1 MTNEELK
8 GLAAKVLEDAYVM
21 SLGTVD
27 EGGVWVAD
35 VIHVHDEDLSLYWLS
50 LPKARHSQAIEGNPK
65 VACSVTAA
73 WATDQ
78 ERALQIEGVAS
89 RVEGN
94 LPALEKRLD
103 AKRGYADAEEGD
115 ALDGGHCWY
124 VLRPTKVELID
135 SALFGFKKQAI
146 ELPSRDV

>member
-35 VIHVHDEDLSLYWLS
+35 VIQVHDEGLSLYWLS
-50 LPKARHSQAIEGNPK
+50 LPRARHSRAIEGNPK
-65 VACSVTAA
+65 VACSVTAD
-73 WATDQ
+73 WTTGR
-78 ERALQIEGVAS
+78 ERALQVEGIA
-89 RVEGN
+89 RKVEGN
-94 LPALEKRLD
+94 LPELERRID
-103 AKRGYADAEEGD
+103 AKRGYADTEEGD
-115 ALDGGHCWY
+115 ALEGGHSWY

-135 SALFGFKKQAI
+135 SRLFGFKKQAV
-146 ELPSRDV
+146 ELPSHDV